1 MTLLAEKKV
10 LAVVV
15 TSGGLVRDRVLRLS
29 YDLSASDLEF
39 AANYINQ
46 NFRGWEMEA
55 LRNEIARRIQQERSD
70 YDRLMHSVEHLYAQ
84 GALAT

>member
-1 MTLLAEKKV
+1 MVKRLDNFYAAVQFSVNSQRFPVIAASQKV
-10 LAVVV
+10 VL
-15 TSGGLVRDRVLRLS
+15 LRLS

-55 LRNEIARRIQQERSD
+55 LRNEIARRIQQGLTLRER
-70 YDRLMHSVEHLYAQ
+70 R
-84 GALAT
+84 GR